1 MISYQNKRKFILNP
15 KMCNFALGKSSA
27 KTIVAKNTKYSFIMN
42 FFGTGFVSKF
52 FYIFIIG
59 KKSGIFY
66 TYHYLFQ

>member
-1 MISYQNKRKFILNP
+1 
-15 KMCNFALGKSSA
+15 MCNFAIGKSSA

-59 KKSGIFY
+59 KSQEFFIPIIICFNKNNVF
-66 TYHYLFQ
+66 T